1 MIMDNLVERD
11 ADVGDKLI
19 DCDNCDV
26 ILESK
31 QTCAKCAKQQ
41 KFNVIIVCF
50 CAMTILINIILVVTI
65 VSNVNRYKSLQNS
78 IVLLQSQV
86 SSVKRKQDVMASDF
100 RPDEQVYI
108 QINTQ
113 ER

>member
-1 MIMDNLVERD
+1 MIMDNRVERN

-41 KFNVIIVCF
+41 KYN
-50 CAMTILINIILVVTI
+50 
-65 VSNVNRYKSLQNS
+65 
-78 IVLLQSQV
+78 
-86 SSVKRKQDVMASDF
+86 DHG
-100 RPDEQVYI
+100 RP
-108 QINTQ
+108 
-113 ER
+113 

>member
-1 MIMDNLVERD
+1 MDNRVERN

-65 VSNVNRYKSLQNS
+65 VSNVNRYKSLQDS